1 MTPFRPVNIWQ
12 KSHYFNLKNP
22 FPMSSLRSQILS
34 DVMEEKDILLKY
46 QEAVDTAMGEHPHPH
61 PSHPQQ
67 QLLGL
72 GLPPLVMQRQPPA
85 PCSSS
90 SPASSSP
97 SPSDAFTKAASLL
110 LQQSSSHLRHPPH
123 PLRKHSVFTGVI
135 RRKNRWEADFQSRPG
150 QPHDLYHK
158 PQLRSRLQQI

>member
-1 MTPFRPVNIWQ
+1 MGTKGETGRRRESKRERERADQRLVFLGYCLVA
-12 KSHYFNLKNP
+12 HYFNLKNP

-46 QEAVDTAMGEHPHPH
+46 QEAVDTAMGERPHPH

-97 SPSDAFTKAASLL
+97 SPSDASSRVAAIC
-110 LQQSSSHLRHPPH
+110 
-123 PLRKHSVFTGVI
+123 VI
-135 RRKNRWEADFQSRPG
+135 LPILW
-150 QPHDLYHK
+150 
-158 PQLRSRLQQI
+158 